1 MVLAI
6 LLLLSPFSVSAG
18 GNADVKVPLDERSIG
33 QEEAIL
39 SPAEAAMSAVPPNGR
54 PLVRFGFLKPMLAYG
69 ENNYQP
75 GETDIRRPL
84 VAHLRRMMP
93 DVHFQFV
100 EYELP
105 ALSEAVKRHEVDYA
119 LMSAGQYVELR
130 SYGAYALATVYTAR
144 FPDPNRFLRHSL

>member
-1 MVLAI
+1 
-6 LLLLSPFSVSAG
+6 
-18 GNADVKVPLDERSIG
+18 
-33 QEEAIL
+33 
-39 SPAEAAMSAVPPNGR
+39 
-54 PLVRFGFLKPMLAYG
+54 MLAYG

-105 ALSEAVKRHEVDYA
+105 ALSEAVKRCGEDGRVALEHYQKRSESSLASGHEKQGIPA
-119 LMSAGQYVELR
+119 FSGCGR
-130 SYGAYALATVYTAR
+130 
-144 FPDPNRFLRHSL
+144 N

>member
-18 GNADVKVPLDERSIG
+18 GNADIKVPLDGRSIG

-39 SPAEAAMSAVPPNGR
+39 SPDEAALSAVPPNGR
-54 PLVRFGFLKPMLAYG
+54 PLVRFGFKTDAGYG

-93 DVHFQFV
+93 DVHFQFI

-105 ALSEAVKRHEVDYA
+105 AL
-119 LMSAGQYVELR
+119 
-130 SYGAYALATVYTAR
+130 
-144 FPDPNRFLRHSL
+144 

>member
-6 LLLLSPFSVSAG
+6 LLLMSPVSISAG

-39 SPAEAAMSAVPPNGR
+39 SPAEAAMSAVPLNGR

-84 VAHLRRMMP
+84 VAP
-93 DVHFQFV
+93 
-100 EYELP
+100 
-105 ALSEAVKRHEVDYA
+105 
-119 LMSAGQYVELR
+119 
-130 SYGAYALATVYTAR
+130 
-144 FPDPNRFLRHSL
+144 